1 MIPIEAMASG
11 TPVITVD
18 HGPMPETVDIST
30 GALYPVGDH
39 DAFARVV
46 NEELSDTAQLEAKGE
61 AGRAK
66 VLGALLRWR
75 AKWVLT
81 SKPTPARRPNKRAI
95 KGRTIG
101 CTCSRCNAGTPPQSA
116 VRPSLLR

>member
-18 HGPMPETVDIST
+18 HGPMPETVDSTT
-30 GALYPVGDH
+30 GALYRVGDH

-46 NEELSDTAQLEAKGE
+46 DQELSDAEGLSAKGE

-66 VLGALLRWR
+66 VLERFTMAREVEAYLRAYGR
-75 AKWVLT
+75 AMDQST
-81 SKPTPARRPNKRAI
+81 S
-95 KGRTIG
+95 
-101 CTCSRCNAGTPPQSA
+101 
-116 VRPSLLR
+116 